1 MTKKVYL
8 NPDRLDTAI
17 NSLTYLADDAET
29 AKTNID
35 NQFSAEGDPMG
46 PSTDL
51 FTIGNSIETVRGLVS
66 TLTSFKQAILDA
78 NNSGVGSMDAGGGIT
93 IELSDNA
100 SVNSPEQV
108 NACIRAAADATD
120 LAAIQAGKNP
130 KSKRS
135 YEEIMESLRANQDD
149 AAYADGI
156 IDSIGLDALTAFPL
170 RNSEHSSEIAEI
182 LGKLLAT
189 ASTAWSEDRSN
200 EVAEAM
206 VESVDGDQV
215 NEYGRITA
223 LNTMLGR
230 HDADGDHVD
239 DLNFNTTFLTSLAE
253 GLGNIDPAAVNVEVH
268 KAGVFS
274 RLGAFIPD
282 VSMDPMAG
290 VLDAMG
296 NNPQAALNYLAP
308 ASEDGSVDVSRIDGL
323 STRDWGQEG
332 LSGFTAPW
340 RRPPPCA
347 IVLTRLWANGSGAW
361 PVPASTAWRRI
372 RERSPTTTTPRPT
385 SACCWPTVPPRFPVS
400 IWGLDRTTATSRQIR
415 RCRAPNRTTL
425 KL

>member
-35 NQFSAEGDPMG
+35 NQFSAEGDPMD

-170 RNSEHSSEIAEI
+170 RNSEHSSEDSRDIGQAVGNGLHCVVGRPI
-182 LGKLLAT
+182 Q
-189 ASTAWSEDRSN
+189 RSCRGN
-200 EVAEAM
+200 GGVR
-206 VESVDGDQV
+206 
-215 NEYGRITA
+215 GR
-223 LNTMLGR
+223 R
-230 HDADGDHVD
+230 
-239 DLNFNTTFLTSLAE
+239 
-253 GLGNIDPAAVNVEVH
+253 
-268 KAGVFS
+268 
-274 RLGAFIPD
+274 
-282 VSMDPMAG
+282 
-290 VLDAMG
+290 
-296 NNPQAALNYLAP
+296 
-308 ASEDGSVDVSRIDGL
+308 
-323 STRDWGQEG
+323 
-332 LSGFTAPW
+332 SGE
-340 RRPPPCA
+340 
-347 IVLTRLWANGSGAW
+347 
-361 PVPASTAWRRI
+361 RI
-372 RERSPTTTTPRPT
+372 RENHRPEHHARQTRRRWRPR
-385 SACCWPTVPPRFPVS
+385 R
-400 IWGLDRTTATSRQIR
+400 
-415 RCRAPNRTTL
+415 
-425 KL
+425 